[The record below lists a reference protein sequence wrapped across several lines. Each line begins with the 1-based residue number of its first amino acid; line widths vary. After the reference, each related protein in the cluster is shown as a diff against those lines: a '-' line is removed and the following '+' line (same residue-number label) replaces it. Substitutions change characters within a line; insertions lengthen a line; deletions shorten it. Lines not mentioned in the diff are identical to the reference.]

1 MGREEEIAKMHLE
14 KNKTTTEIGEILGF
28 TPNSINRAISRYFKM
43 RKKGLF
49 KKDGLFKL
57 KGRNS
62 EEW

>member
-28 TPNSINRAISRYFKM
+28 TASAINRAISRYFKM

-49 KKDGLFKL
+49 KKVGLRKINT
-57 KGRNS
+57 KHYD
-62 EEW
+62 